1 LNPLSK
7 EENLN
12 EKHNMR
18 LIRTGLLSGVV
29 GLLMS
34 ISAVVFAE
42 SDPAIESGPFE
53 KIEQVTAELLLVIA
67 DHAEGFP
74 ENEPQYF
81 QALNTLLEQHIDFNY
96 IAKSVMGRSAKSATG
111 EQRIEFATK
120 FRNGLIETY
129 GRGLIGYGDEKIVL
143 LNKAPLKPGQRMVS
157 VKQEIQAEGAVYPM
171 EYSMALSKKTGQ
183 WKAINVVING
193 INMRNIFRSQFAN
206 AVQRAG
212 GDIDVVIADWSAE

>member
-1 LNPLSK
+1 
-7 EENLN
+7 
-12 EKHNMR
+12 MR

-206 AVQRAG
+206 AVQRAD

>member
-1 LNPLSK
+1 
-7 EENLN
+7 
-12 EKHNMR
+12 MR
-18 LIRTGLLSGVV
+18 LIRTGLLSGLV

>member
-1 LNPLSK
+1 
-7 EENLN
+7 
-12 EKHNMR
+12 MR

-120 FRNGLIETY
+120 FRNGLI
-129 GRGLIGYGDEKIVL
+129 GYGDEKIVL

>member
-1 LNPLSK
+1 
-7 EENLN
+7 
-12 EKHNMR
+12 MR

-74 ENEPQYF
+74 ENESQYF

-206 AVQRAG
+206 AVQKAG
-212 GDIDVVIADWSAE
+212 GDIDMVIADWSAE

>member
-1 LNPLSK
+1 
-7 EENLN
+7 
-12 EKHNMR
+12 MR

-193 INMRNIFRSQFAN
+193 INMRDIFRSQFAN

>member
-1 LNPLSK
+1 
-7 EENLN
+7 
-12 EKHNMR
+12 MR

-111 EQRIEFATK
+111 EQRVEFATK

-212 GDIDVVIADWSAE
+212 GDIDVVIADWSAESFVTEEKS

>member
-1 LNPLSK
+1 
-7 EENLN
+7 
-12 EKHNMR
+12 MR

-34 ISAVVFAE
+34 ISAVGFAE

>member
-1 LNPLSK
+1 
-7 EENLN
+7 
-12 EKHNMR
+12 MR
-18 LIRTGLLSGVV
+18 LIRTGLLSAVV
-29 GLLMS
+29 GFLMS
-34 ISAVVFAE
+34 MSAVVFAE

-53 KIEQVTAELLLVIA
+53 KIEQVTAELLVVIA

-74 ENEPQYF
+74 ENESQYF

-206 AVQRAG
+206 AVQKAG
-212 GDIDVVIADWSAE
+212 GDIDMVIADWSAE

>member
-1 LNPLSK
+1 
-7 EENLN
+7 
-12 EKHNMR
+12 MR
-18 LIRTGLLSGVV
+18 LIRTGFLSTLV

-34 ISAVVFAE
+34 ISAIVSAE
-42 SDPAIESGPFE
+42 SAPATEKGPFE
-53 KIEQVTAELLLVIA
+53 KIEQVTAELLVVIA
-67 DHAEGFP
+67 DHVEGFP

-111 EQRIEFATK
+111 EQRTEFATK

-143 LNKAPLKPGQRMVS
+143 LNKVPLKPGQRMVS

-206 AVQRAG
+206 AVQKAG
-212 GDIDVVIADWSAE
+212 GDIDAVIADWSAE

>member
-1 LNPLSK
+1 
-7 EENLN
+7 
-12 EKHNMR
+12 M
-18 LIRTGLLSGVV
+18 
-29 GLLMS
+29 
-34 ISAVVFAE
+34 
-42 SDPAIESGPFE
+42 
-53 KIEQVTAELLLVIA
+53 IA

-111 EQRIEFATK
+111 EQRVEFATK

-206 AVQRAG
+206 AVQKAG
-212 GDIDVVIADWSAE
+212 GDIDMVIAGWSAE

>member
-1 LNPLSK
+1 
-7 EENLN
+7 
-12 EKHNMR
+12 MR
-18 LIRTGLLSGVV
+18 LIRTGFLSTLV

-34 ISAVVFAE
+34 ISATVFAE
-42 SDPAIESGPFE
+42 SAPATEKGPFE
-53 KIEQVTAELLLVIA
+53 KIEQVTAELLVVIA

-81 QALNTLLEQHIDFNY
+81 RALNVLLEQHIDFNY

-111 EQRIEFATK
+111 EQRVEFATK

-206 AVQRAG
+206 AVQKAG
-212 GDIDVVIADWSAE
+212 GDIDMVIADWSAE

>member
-1 LNPLSK
+1 
-7 EENLN
+7 
-12 EKHNMR
+12 MR

-111 EQRIEFATK
+111 EQRVEFATK

-206 AVQRAG
+206 AVQKAG
-212 GDIDVVIADWSAE
+212 GDIDMVIAGWSAE

>member
-1 LNPLSK
+1 MHLV
-7 EENLN
+7 
-12 EKHNMR
+12 
-18 LIRTGLLSGVV
+18 RTGLLSTLV
-29 GLLMS
+29 GLLMAV
-34 ISAVVFAE
+34 SAGVFAE
-42 SDPAIESGPFE
+42 SAPATEKGPFE
-53 KIEQVTAELLLVIA
+53 KIEQVTAELLVVIS

-81 QALNTLLEQHIDFNY
+81 QALNTLLEQHVDFNY
-96 IAKSVMGRSAKSATG
+96 IAKSVMGRSAKSASA
-111 EQRIEFATK
+111 EQRTEFAIK

-157 VKQEIQAEGAVYPM
+157 VKQEIQAEGVVYPM

-206 AVQRAG
+206 AVQKAG

>member
-1 LNPLSK
+1 
-7 EENLN
+7 
-12 EKHNMR
+12 MR
-18 LIRTGLLSGVV
+18 LIRTGLLSGLV

-206 AVQRAG
+206 AVQKAG
-212 GDIDVVIADWSAE
+212 GDIDMVIADWSAE

>member
-1 LNPLSK
+1 
-7 EENLN
+7 
-12 EKHNMR
+12 MR

-206 AVQRAG
+206 AVKRAG
-212 GDIDVVIADWSAE
+212 GDIYVVIDDWSAE

>member
-1 LNPLSK
+1 
-7 EENLN
+7 
-12 EKHNMR
+12 MR

-111 EQRIEFATK
+111 EQRVEFATK

>member
-1 LNPLSK
+1 
-7 EENLN
+7 
-12 EKHNMR
+12 MR

-111 EQRIEFATK
+111 EQRVEFATK

-193 INMRNIFRSQFAN
+193 INMRNMFRTQFAN
-206 AVQRAG
+206 AVQKAG
-212 GDIDVVIADWSAE
+212 GDIDMVIADWSAE

>member
-1 LNPLSK
+1 
-7 EENLN
+7 
-12 EKHNMR
+12 MR

>member
-1 LNPLSK
+1 
-7 EENLN
+7 
-12 EKHNMR
+12 MR

-212 GDIDVVIADWSAE
+212 GDIDLVIADWSAE

>member
-1 LNPLSK
+1 
-7 EENLN
+7 
-12 EKHNMR
+12 MR

-206 AVQRAG
+206 AVQKAG
-212 GDIDVVIADWSAE
+212 GDIDMVIADWSAE

>member
-1 LNPLSK
+1 
-7 EENLN
+7 
-12 EKHNMR
+12 MR

-212 GDIDVVIADWSAE
+212 GDIDVVIADWSAESFVTEEKS